1 MYIIGVDSNKKV
13 ISVDNKFARKTIKEK
28 LILAGIDEIGNCGVA
43 GFSLRQVAVA
53 CNVSC
58 ATPYNYFKNKEGFVV
73 EIIQY
78 IKYQWGLLKTEI
90 NKVYKNDEKQ
100 QLIELCVFY
109 IKFLVGNPNYRSII
123 MLDNLGVDD
132 ESYNDIENA
141 RNFIELEL
149 EHYMKIN
156 NVSAREARRKSF
168 VIRAIVFEA
177 TLLLERGD
185 LENTPENFDFI
196 RYCVARELALV

>member
-1 MYIIGVDSNKKV
+1 M
-13 ISVDNKFARKTIKEK
+13 DNKFARKTIKER

-43 GFSLRQVAVA
+43 NFSLRQVAVA

-58 ATPYNYFKNKEGFVV
+58 ATPYNYFKNKEGFVL

-78 IKYQWGLLKTEI
+78 IKYQWSLLKGEI
-90 NKVYKNDEKQ
+90 NKLYKNDEKKL
-100 QLIELCVFY
+100 LIELCVFY
-109 IKFLVGNPNYRSII
+109 IKFLFGNPNYRSII
-123 MLDNLGVDD
+123 MLDNIEVDD
-132 ESYNDIENA
+132 EIYSDIESA
-141 RNFIELEL
+141 RNFIEIEL

-156 NVSAREARRKSF
+156 NVSVRESRRKSF

-196 RYCVARELALV
+196 RYCIAKELSLV

>member
-1 MYIIGVDSNKKV
+1 M
-13 ISVDNKFARKTIKEK
+13 DNKFARKTIKEK

-78 IKYQWGLLKTEI
+78 IKHQWSLLKNEI
-90 NKVYKNDEKQ
+90 NKIYKNDEKQ

-123 MLDNLGVDD
+123 MLDDIVVDD
-132 ESYNDIENA
+132 ENYNDIESA

-196 RYCVARELALV
+196 RYCIGRELALV

>member
-1 MYIIGVDSNKKV
+1 M
-13 ISVDNKFARKTIKEK
+13 DNKFARKTIKEK
-28 LILAGIDEIGNCGVA
+28 LILAGIDEIGSCGVA
-43 GFSLRQVAVA
+43 NFSLRQVAVA

-78 IKYQWGLLKTEI
+78 IKHQWSLLKTEM
-90 NKVYKNDEKQ
+90 NKLYKNDEKQ
-100 QLIELCVFY
+100 LLIELCVFY

-123 MLDNLGVDD
+123 MLYNIEVDD
-132 ESYNDIENA
+132 ESYTDIESA

-149 EHYMKIN
+149 EYYMKIN
-156 NVSAREARRKSF
+156 NISTREARRKSF

-196 RYCVARELALV
+196 RYCIARELALV

>member
-1 MYIIGVDSNKKV
+1 M
-13 ISVDNKFARKTIKEK
+13 DNKFARKTIKER

-43 GFSLRQVAVA
+43 NFSLRQVAVA

-58 ATPYNYFKNKEGFVV
+58 ATPYNYFKNKEGFVL

-78 IKYQWGLLKTEI
+78 IKYQWSLLKGEI
-90 NKVYKNDEKQ
+90 NKLYNNDEKKL
-100 QLIELCVFY
+100 LIELCVFY

-123 MLDNLGVDD
+123 MLDNIEVDD
-132 ESYNDIENA
+132 ESYSDIESA
-141 RNFIELEL
+141 RNFIEIEL

-156 NVSAREARRKSF
+156 NVSVRESRRKSF

-196 RYCVARELALV
+196 RYCIAKELSLV

>member
-1 MYIIGVDSNKKV
+1 M
-13 ISVDNKFARKTIKEK
+13 DNKFARKTIKER

-43 GFSLRQVAVA
+43 NFSLRQVALA

-78 IKYQWGLLKTEI
+78 IKHQWSLLKTEI
-90 NKVYKNDEKQ
+90 NKLYRNDEKQ
-100 QLIELCVFY
+100 LLIELCVFY

-123 MLDNLGVDD
+123 LLDSIEVDD
-132 ESYNDIENA
+132 ESYTDIESA

-185 LENTPENFDFI
+185 LDNTPENFDFI
-196 RYCVARELALV
+196 RYCIAKELALV

>member
-1 MYIIGVDSNKKV
+1 M
-13 ISVDNKFARKTIKEK
+13 DNKFARKTIKER

-43 GFSLRQVAVA
+43 NFSLRQVAVA

-78 IKYQWGLLKTEI
+78 IKHQWSLLKGEI
-90 NKVYKNDEKQ
+90 NKLYRNDEKQ
-100 QLIELCVFY
+100 LLIELCIFY

-123 MLDNLGVDD
+123 MLDSVEVDD
-132 ESYNDIENA
+132 ESYTDIENA

-149 EHYMKIN
+149 EHYIKIN

-168 VIRAIVFEA
+168 TIRAIVFEA

-185 LENTPENFDFI
+185 IENTPESFDFI
-196 RYCVARELALV
+196 RYCISKELSLM

>member
-1 MYIIGVDSNKKV
+1 M
-13 ISVDNKFARKTIKEK
+13 DNKFARKTIKEK

-43 GFSLRQVAVA
+43 NFSLRQVAVA

-58 ATPYNYFKNKEGFVV
+58 ATPYNYFKNKEGFVI

-78 IKYQWGLLKTEI
+78 IKHQWSLLKTEI
-90 NKVYKNDEKQ
+90 NKLYRNDEKQ
-100 QLIELCVFY
+100 LLIELCVFY

-123 MLDNLGVDD
+123 MLDSIEVDD
-132 ESYNDIENA
+132 ESYTDIESA

-177 TLLLERGD
+177 TLLFERGD

-196 RYCVARELALV
+196 RYCIARELALV

>member
-1 MYIIGVDSNKKV
+1 M
-13 ISVDNKFARKTIKEK
+13 DNRFARKTIKEK
-28 LILAGIDEIGNCGVA
+28 LILAGIDEIGTCGVA

-58 ATPYNYFKNKEGFVV
+58 ATPYNYFKNKEGFVL

-78 IKYQWGLLKTEI
+78 IKYQWSLLKGEI
-90 NKVYKNDEKQ
+90 TKLYKNDEKQ
-100 QLIELCVFY
+100 LLIELCVFY

-123 MLDNLGVDD
+123 LLDDVEVDD
-132 ESYNDIENA
+132 ESYSDIESA
-141 RNFIELEL
+141 RNFIEFEL
-149 EHYMKIN
+149 EHYLKLN
-156 NVSAREARRKSF
+156 NISTREARRKSF

-196 RYCVARELALV
+196 RYCIAKELSLI

>member
-1 MYIIGVDSNKKV
+1 M
-13 ISVDNKFARKTIKEK
+13 DNKFARKTIKEK
-28 LILAGIDEIGNCGVA
+28 LRLAGIDEIGNCGVA
-43 GFSLRQVAVA
+43 NFSLRQVAVA

-78 IKYQWGLLKTEI
+78 IKHQWSLLKTEI
-90 NKVYKNDEKQ
+90 NKVYRNDEKQ
-100 QLIELCVFY
+100 LLIELCVFY

-123 MLDNLGVDD
+123 MLDSVEVDD
-132 ESYNDIENA
+132 ESYTDIESA

-185 LENTPENFDFI
+185 LENTTENFNFI
-196 RYCVARELALV
+196 RYCIARELALI

>member
-1 MYIIGVDSNKKV
+1 M
-13 ISVDNKFARKTIKEK
+13 DNKFARKTIKEK

-43 GFSLRQVAVA
+43 NFSLRQVAVA

-78 IKYQWGLLKTEI
+78 IKHQWSLLKTEI
-90 NKVYKNDEKQ
+90 NKLYKNDEKQ
-100 QLIELCVFY
+100 LLIELCVFY

-123 MLDNLGVDD
+123 MLDSVEVDD
-132 ESYNDIENA
+132 ESYTDIENA

-196 RYCVARELALV
+196 RYCIARELALL

>member
-1 MYIIGVDSNKKV
+1 M
-13 ISVDNKFARKTIKEK
+13 DNKFARKTIKEK
-28 LILAGIDEIGNCGVA
+28 LILAGIDEIGNSGVA
-43 GFSLRQVAVA
+43 NFSLRQVAVS

-78 IKYQWGLLKTEI
+78 IKYQWSLLKTEI
-90 NKVYKNDEKQ
+90 NKLYKNDEKQ
-100 QLIELCVFY
+100 LLIELCIFY

-123 MLDNLGVDD
+123 LLDNIGVDD
-132 ESYNDIENA
+132 ESDTDIDSA

-156 NVSAREARRKSF
+156 NVSAHEARRKSF
-168 VIRAIVFEA
+168 TIRAIVFEA

-185 LENTPENFDFI
+185 LDNRPEDFDFI
-196 RYCVARELALV
+196 RYCIAKELALV

>member
-1 MYIIGVDSNKKV
+1 M
-13 ISVDNKFARKTIKEK
+13 DNKFARKTIKEK

-78 IKYQWGLLKTEI
+78 IKYQWSLLKTEI
-90 NKVYKNDEKQ
+90 NKIYRNDEKQ

-123 MLDNLGVDD
+123 MLDNIEVDD
-132 ESYNDIENA
+132 ESHQDIESA

-196 RYCVARELALV
+196 RYCIARELALV

>member
-1 MYIIGVDSNKKV
+1 M
-13 ISVDNKFARKTIKEK
+13 DNKFARKTIKER

-78 IKYQWGLLKTEI
+78 IKYQWSLLKTEI
-90 NKVYKNDEKQ
+90 NKLYRNDEKQ
-100 QLIELCVFY
+100 LLIELCVFY

-123 MLDNLGVDD
+123 MLDSIEVDD
-132 ESYNDIENA
+132 ESYNDIESA

-156 NVSAREARRKSF
+156 NVSVREARRKSF

-196 RYCVARELALV
+196 RYCIAKELSLV

>member
-1 MYIIGVDSNKKV
+1 M
-13 ISVDNKFARKTIKEK
+13 DNKFARKTIKEK
-28 LILAGIDEIGNCGVA
+28 LILAGIDEIGSCGVA
-43 GFSLRQVAVA
+43 NFSLRQVAVA

-78 IKYQWGLLKTEI
+78 IKHQWSLLKTEM
-90 NKVYKNDEKQ
+90 NKLYRNDEKQ
-100 QLIELCVFY
+100 LLIELCVFY

-123 MLDNLGVDD
+123 MLDNIEVDD
-132 ESYNDIENA
+132 ESYTDIESA

-156 NVSAREARRKSF
+156 NISTREARRKCF

-185 LENTPENFDFI
+185 LENTPESFDFI
-196 RYCVARELALV
+196 RYCIARELALV

>member
-1 MYIIGVDSNKKV
+1 M
-13 ISVDNKFARKTIKEK
+13 DNKFARKTIKER

-43 GFSLRQVAVA
+43 NFSLRQVAVA

-58 ATPYNYFKNKEGFVV
+58 ATPYNYFKNKEGFVL

-78 IKYQWGLLKTEI
+78 IKYQWSLLKGEI
-90 NKVYKNDEKQ
+90 NKLYKNDEKKL
-100 QLIELCVFY
+100 LIELCVFY

-123 MLDNLGVDD
+123 MLDNIEVDD
-132 ESYNDIENA
+132 ESYSDIESA

-156 NVSAREARRKSF
+156 NVSVRESRRKSF

-196 RYCVARELALV
+196 RYCVAKELSLV

>member
-1 MYIIGVDSNKKV
+1 M
-13 ISVDNKFARKTIKEK
+13 DNKFARKTIKER

-43 GFSLRQVAVA
+43 NFSLRQVAVA

-58 ATPYNYFKNKEGFVV
+58 ATPYNYFKNKEVFVL

-78 IKYQWGLLKTEI
+78 IKYQWSLLKGEI
-90 NKVYKNDEKQ
+90 NKLYKNDEKKL
-100 QLIELCVFY
+100 LIELCVFY

-123 MLDNLGVDD
+123 MLDNIEVDD
-132 ESYNDIENA
+132 ESYSDIESA
-141 RNFIELEL
+141 RNFIEIEL

-156 NVSAREARRKSF
+156 NVSVRESRRKSF

-196 RYCVARELALV
+196 DIASQRSFRSFKR

>member
-1 MYIIGVDSNKKV
+1 M
-13 ISVDNKFARKTIKEK
+13 DNKFARKTIKEK
-28 LILAGIDEIGNCGVA
+28 LILAGIDEIGNSGVA
-43 GFSLRQVAVA
+43 NFSLRQVAVA

-78 IKYQWGLLKTEI
+78 IKYQWSLLKTEI
-90 NKVYKNDEKQ
+90 NKLYRNDEKQ
-100 QLIELCVFY
+100 LLIELCVFY

-123 MLDNLGVDD
+123 MLDDVEVDD
-132 ESYNDIENA
+132 ESYTDIESA

-156 NVSAREARRKSF
+156 NVSVREARRKSF

-196 RYCVARELALV
+196 RYCIAKELALV

>member
-1 MYIIGVDSNKKV
+1 M
-13 ISVDNKFARKTIKEK
+13 DNKFARKTIKER

-43 GFSLRQVAVA
+43 DFSLRQVALS

-58 ATPYNYFKNKEGFVV
+58 ATPYNYFSNKDGFVL

-78 IKYQWGLLKTEI
+78 IKYQWSLLKEEI
-90 NKVYKNDEKQ
+90 KKLYRDDEKQ
-100 QLIELCVFY
+100 LLIELCVFY

-123 MLDNLGVDD
+123 LLDNLEVDD
-132 ESYNDIENA
+132 ESSDDIDSA

-149 EHYMKIN
+149 EHYMKLN
-156 NVSAREARRKSF
+156 NVSDREARRKSF

-185 LENTPENFDFI
+185 LANTADNFDFI
-196 RYCVARELALV
+196 RYCVAKELALV

>member
-1 MYIIGVDSNKKV
+1 M
-13 ISVDNKFARKTIKEK
+13 DNKFARKTIKEK

-78 IKYQWGLLKTEI
+78 IKYQWSLLKTEI
-90 NKVYKNDEKQ
+90 NKIYRNDEKQ

-123 MLDNLGVDD
+123 MLDNLEVDD
-132 ESYNDIENA
+132 ESHQDIESA

-156 NVSAREARRKSF
+156 NVSEREARRKSF

-196 RYCVARELALV
+196 RYCIARELALV

>member
-1 MYIIGVDSNKKV
+1 M
-13 ISVDNKFARKTIKEK
+13 DNKFARKTIKEK

>member
-1 MYIIGVDSNKKV
+1 M
-13 ISVDNKFARKTIKEK
+13 DNKFARKTIKEK
-28 LILAGIDEIGNCGVA
+28 LILAGIDEIGNSGVA
-43 GFSLRQVAVA
+43 NFSLRQVAVS

-78 IKYQWGLLKTEI
+78 IKHQWALLKTEI

-123 MLDNLGVDD
+123 MLDNLEVDD
-132 ESYNDIENA
+132 ESYTDIENA

-156 NVSAREARRKSF
+156 NVSEREARRKSF

-196 RYCVARELALV
+196 RYCIARELAIV

>member
-1 MYIIGVDSNKKV
+1 M
-13 ISVDNKFARKTIKEK
+13 DNKFARKTIKEK
-28 LILAGIDEIGNCGVA
+28 LILAGIDEIGNYGVA
-43 GFSLRQVAVA
+43 NFSLRQVAVS

-78 IKYQWGLLKTEI
+78 IKQQWTLLKGEI
-90 NKVYKNDEKQ
+90 NKLYRNDEKQ
-100 QLIELCVFY
+100 LLIELCVFY

-123 MLDNLGVDD
+123 LLDSVEVDD
-132 ESYNDIENA
+132 ESYTDIESA

-185 LENTPENFDFI
+185 IENTPENFDFI
-196 RYCVARELALV
+196 RYCIAKELALV

>member
-1 MYIIGVDSNKKV
+1 M
-13 ISVDNKFARKTIKEK
+13 DNKFARKTIKEK

-78 IKYQWGLLKTEI
+78 IKHQWSLLKNEI
-90 NKVYKNDEKQ
+90 NKIYKNDEKQ

-123 MLDNLGVDD
+123 MLDDIVVDD
-132 ESYNDIENA
+132 ENYNDIESA

-156 NVSAREARRKSF
+156 NVSVREARRKSF

-196 RYCVARELALV
+196 RYCIGRELALV

>member
-1 MYIIGVDSNKKV
+1 M
-13 ISVDNKFARKTIKEK
+13 DNKFARKTIKEK
-28 LILAGIDEIGNCGVA
+28 LILAGIDEIGNSGVA
-43 GFSLRQVAVA
+43 NFSLRQVAVS

-78 IKYQWGLLKTEI
+78 IKYQWSLLKTEI
-90 NKVYKNDEKQ
+90 NKLYKNDEKQ
-100 QLIELCVFY
+100 LLIELCIFY

-123 MLDNLGVDD
+123 LLDNIGVDD
-132 ESYNDIENA
+132 ESYTDIDSA

-156 NVSAREARRKSF
+156 NVSAHEARRKSF
-168 VIRAIVFEA
+168 TIRAIVFEA

-185 LENTPENFDFI
+185 LDNTPEDFDFI
-196 RYCVARELALV
+196 RYCIAKELALV

>member
-1 MYIIGVDSNKKV
+1 M
-13 ISVDNKFARKTIKEK
+13 DNKFARKTIKER

-43 GFSLRQVAVA
+43 NFSLRQVAVA

-78 IKYQWGLLKTEI
+78 IKYQWSLLKGEI
-90 NKVYKNDEKQ
+90 NKLYKNDEKKL
-100 QLIELCVFY
+100 LIELCVFY

-123 MLDNLGVDD
+123 MLDNIEVDD
-132 ESYNDIENA
+132 ESYSDIESA
-141 RNFIELEL
+141 RNFIEIEL

-156 NVSAREARRKSF
+156 NVSVRESRRKSF

-196 RYCVARELALV
+196 RYCIAKELSLV

>member
-1 MYIIGVDSNKKV
+1 M
-13 ISVDNKFARKTIKEK
+13 DNKFARKTIKER

-43 GFSLRQVAVA
+43 NFSLRQVALA

-58 ATPYNYFKNKEGFVV
+58 ATPYNSFKNKEGFVV

-78 IKYQWGLLKTEI
+78 IKHQWSLLKGEI
-90 NKVYKNDEKQ
+90 NKLYRNDEKQ
-100 QLIELCVFY
+100 LLIELCVFY

-123 MLDNLGVDD
+123 MLDDVEVDD
-132 ESYNDIENA
+132 ESYTDIESA

-196 RYCVARELALV
+196 RYCIARELAIV

>member
-1 MYIIGVDSNKKV
+1 M
-13 ISVDNKFARKTIKEK
+13 DNKFARKTIKEK

-90 NKVYKNDEKQ
+90 NKIYKNDEKQ

-123 MLDNLGVDD
+123 MLDNIEVDD
-132 ESYNDIENA
+132 ESHNDIESA

-149 EHYMKIN
+149 EHYMKLN

-196 RYCVARELALV
+196 RYCIARELAIV

>member
-1 MYIIGVDSNKKV
+1 M
-13 ISVDNKFARKTIKEK
+13 DNKFARKTIKEK

-43 GFSLRQVAVA
+43 NFSLRQVAVA

-78 IKYQWGLLKTEI
+78 IKHQWSLLKTEI
-90 NKVYKNDEKQ
+90 NKIYKNDEKQ

-123 MLDNLGVDD
+123 MLDDIAVDD
-132 ESYNDIENA
+132 ESYTDIESA

-156 NVSAREARRKSF
+156 NVSLREARRKSF

-185 LENTPENFDFI
+185 LENTPESFDFI
-196 RYCVARELALV
+196 RYCIARELALI

>member
-1 MYIIGVDSNKKV
+1 M
-13 ISVDNKFARKTIKEK
+13 DNKFARKTIKER

-58 ATPYNYFKNKEGFVV
+58 ATPYNYFKNKEGFVL

-78 IKYQWGLLKTEI
+78 IKHQWSLLKGEI
-90 NKVYKNDEKQ
+90 CKLYRNDEKQ
-100 QLIELCVFY
+100 LLIELCVFY

-123 MLDNLGVDD
+123 LLDSVEVDD
-132 ESYNDIENA
+132 ESYNDIESA

-177 TLLLERGD
+177 TLLFERGD
-185 LENTPENFDFI
+185 LENTPDNFDFI
-196 RYCVARELALV
+196 RYCISKELAVV

>member
-1 MYIIGVDSNKKV
+1 M
-13 ISVDNKFARKTIKEK
+13 DNKFARKTIKER

-43 GFSLRQVAVA
+43 NFSLRQVALA

-78 IKYQWGLLKTEI
+78 IKHQWALLKGEI
-90 NKVYKNDEKQ
+90 NKLYRNDEKQ
-100 QLIELCVFY
+100 LLIELCVFY

-123 MLDNLGVDD
+123 LLDSIEVDD
-132 ESYNDIENA
+132 ESYTDIESA

-196 RYCVARELALV
+196 RYCIAKELALV

>member
-1 MYIIGVDSNKKV
+1 M
-13 ISVDNKFARKTIKEK
+13 DNKFARKTIKEK

-78 IKYQWGLLKTEI
+78 IKHQWSLLKTEI
-90 NKVYKNDEKQ
+90 NKIYKNDEKQ

-123 MLDNLGVDD
+123 MLDNIEVDD
-132 ESYNDIENA
+132 ESHNDIESA

-149 EHYMKIN
+149 EHYMKLN

-196 RYCVARELALV
+196 RYCIARELALV

>member
-1 MYIIGVDSNKKV
+1 M
-13 ISVDNKFARKTIKEK
+13 DNKFARKTIKER

-43 GFSLRQVAVA
+43 NFSLRQVAVA

-73 EIIQY
+73 EIISY
-78 IKYQWGLLKTEI
+78 IKHQWSLLKTEMS
-90 NKVYKNDEKQ
+90 KLYKNDEKQ
-100 QLIELCVFY
+100 LLIELCVFY

-123 MLDNLGVDD
+123 MLDSIEVDD
-132 ESYNDIENA
+132 ESYTDIASA

-177 TLLLERGD
+177 TLLLEKGD
-185 LENTPENFDFI
+185 LENTAENFDFI
-196 RYCVARELALV
+196 RYCIAKELALV

>member
-1 MYIIGVDSNKKV
+1 M
-13 ISVDNKFARKTIKEK
+13 DNKFARKTIKEK
-28 LILAGIDEIGNCGVA
+28 LILAGIDEIGNSGVA
-43 GFSLRQVAVA
+43 NFSLRQVAVA

-58 ATPYNYFKNKEGFVV
+58 ATPYNYFKNKEGFVI

-78 IKYQWGLLKTEI
+78 IKHQWSLLKTEI
-90 NKVYKNDEKQ
+90 NKLYRNDEKQ
-100 QLIELCVFY
+100 LLIELCVFY

-123 MLDNLGVDD
+123 MLDSVEIDD
-132 ESYNDIENA
+132 ESYTDIESA

-196 RYCVARELALV
+196 RYCIARELALV

>member
-1 MYIIGVDSNKKV
+1 M
-13 ISVDNKFARKTIKEK
+13 DNKFARKTIKEK

-43 GFSLRQVAVA
+43 GFSLRQVAVS

-78 IKYQWGLLKTEI
+78 IKHQWSLLKTEI

-123 MLDNLGVDD
+123 MLDNLEIDD

-149 EHYMKIN
+149 EHYMMIN
-156 NVSAREARRKSF
+156 NVSVREAKRKSF

-196 RYCVARELALV
+196 RYCIARELALV

>member
-1 MYIIGVDSNKKV
+1 M
-13 ISVDNKFARKTIKEK
+13 DNKFARKTIKEK
-28 LILAGIDEIGNCGVA
+28 LILAGIDEIGNSGVA
-43 GFSLRQVAVA
+43 NFSLRQVAVA

-58 ATPYNYFKNKEGFVV
+58 ATPYNYFKNKEGFVI

-78 IKYQWGLLKTEI
+78 IKHQWSLLKTEI
-90 NKVYKNDEKQ
+90 NKLYRNDEKQ
-100 QLIELCVFY
+100 LLIELCVFY

-123 MLDNLGVDD
+123 MLDSVEIDD
-132 ESYNDIENA
+132 ESYTDIESA

-156 NVSAREARRKSF
+156 NVSAREVRRKSF

-196 RYCVARELALV
+196 RYCIARELALV

>member
-1 MYIIGVDSNKKV
+1 M
-13 ISVDNKFARKTIKEK
+13 DNKFARKTIKEK

-43 GFSLRQVAVA
+43 NFSLRQVAVA

-78 IKYQWGLLKTEI
+78 IKHQWSLLKTEI
-90 NKVYKNDEKQ
+90 NKIYKNDEKQ

-123 MLDNLGVDD
+123 MLDDIAVDD
-132 ESYNDIENA
+132 ESYTDIESA

-185 LENTPENFDFI
+185 LENTTENFNFI
-196 RYCVARELALV
+196 RYCIARELALI